1 MRTIPTPP
9 FLIAASE
16 TVRPGPWR
24 DGVTGD
30 VLPSRLDHWDPR
42 TDLTLV
48 RDVVADIDRLR
59 AETLIGAAA
68 QIAIVSTWQA
78 SSTRLSGTGEPTEL
92 VDLTGSIRASIEMA
106 VPAPSVGGRLTLRM
120 AVVLRSPDSS
130 APAIAALRPGSI
142 LWADEAALDLEGGS
156 ARFPL
161 TQVSFS
167 ATPRL
172 PDAAQWV
179 LDWDPDDL
187 GAPATGSLRLLINS
201 DHVGVLDLLRTGST
215 VAGARALQSFIRLDT
230 ARALV
235 HGALLSDGFVAN
247 PDGWEAE
254 SLGRLLRDLLH
265 QIWPD
270 SPPGNL
276 RARLQND
283 PARLDAELQA
293 RFPVELQ

>member
-1 MRTIPTPP
+1 MKTNPTPP
-9 FLIAASE
+9 FLVADPE
-16 TVRPGPWR
+16 TVRTGPWR

-30 VLPSRLDHWDPR
+30 ALPSRLDHWDPQ

-48 RDVVADIDRLR
+48 RDVVVDIDRLR
-59 AETLIGAAA
+59 AETLIGDAA
-68 QIAIVSTWQA
+68 QIAVVSTWTA
-78 SSTRLSGTGEPTEL
+78 SSTRLSGPGPPTEL
-92 VDLTGSIRASIEMA
+92 IDIDGLVRASIEMA
-106 VPAPSVGGRLTLRM
+106 VPASSVGGRLTLRTSI
-120 AVVLRSPDSS
+120 VLRSPDASG
-130 APAIAALRPGSI
+130 PQIAARRPGSI
-142 LWADEAALDLEGGS
+142 LWTDEATLDLEGGS

-172 PDAAQWV
+172 PDAAQWA

-187 GAPATGSLRLLINS
+187 GAPATGSLRLLVNS
-201 DHVGVLDLLRTGST
+201 DDARFLELLRTGST

-235 HGALLSDGFVAN
+235 HGALLSDSFSAD

-254 SLGRLLRDLLH
+254 SLGRLLRDLLN
-265 QIWPD
+265 QIWPG

-276 RARLQND
+276 RARLQTD
-283 PARLDAELQA
+283 PARLDAELQG
-293 RFPVELQ
+293 RFSVELE